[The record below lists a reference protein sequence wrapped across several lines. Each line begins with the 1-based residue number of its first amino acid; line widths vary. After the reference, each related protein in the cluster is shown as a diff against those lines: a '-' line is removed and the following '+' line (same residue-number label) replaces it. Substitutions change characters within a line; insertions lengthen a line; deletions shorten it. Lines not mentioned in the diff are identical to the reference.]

1 MPRRLR
7 DAAGAAA
14 VLLILFATL
23 MVFVPSMRQKVL
35 PLASG
40 THTQLID
47 PGRVASG
54 VMTSTAAMAL
64 SYASDNSYLVGF
76 LIVASF
82 LFLLMLR
89 T

>member
-1 MPRRLR
+1 MPRSLR

-14 VLLILFATL
+14 VLLVLFATL

-40 THTQLID
+40 THTQLLD
-47 PGRVASG
+47 PGRMASG
-54 VMTSTAAMAL
+54 VMQSTAAMAL
-64 SYASDNSYLVGF
+64 SYASDNTYMVGF
-76 LIVASF
+76 LIVAGF
-82 LFLLMLR
+82 LFFLMLR